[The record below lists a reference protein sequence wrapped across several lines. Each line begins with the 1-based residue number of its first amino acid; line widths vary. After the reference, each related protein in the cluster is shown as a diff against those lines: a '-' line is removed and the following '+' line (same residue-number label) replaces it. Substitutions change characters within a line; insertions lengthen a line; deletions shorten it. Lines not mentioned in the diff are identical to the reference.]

1 MGIFR
6 RLYQDACRRQ
16 REEDERNERRHELI
30 GACYA
35 LIEQNKTQLETNPWI
50 DITSGYPTL
59 SDLADSVYRY
69 LYNHVGGF
77 NCAVA
82 RLIRRDCP
90 EISVHY
96 DANTN
101 RVFISPYHMTREE
114 HTVTRPVEFDGKHL
128 RVGYQRAGLDGTYN
142 IAIDLRNGITLRA
155 LRRLQKNDDTVALY
169 ITDDND
175 ETKVI
180 RMSDLRVDWDIPNT
194 TEIEKYIDNVH
205 FTIQSIDITTVEW
218 IVGDVIV
225 DRMRQECFSNITPP
239 DRVDGDMSDAH
250 VVIRL
255 AVDEKQQEEVN
266 AKKAVIADFLKQED

>member
-6 RLYQDACRRQ
+6 RLYQDARRRQ

-90 EISVHY
+90 EISVRY

-155 LRRLQKNDDTVALY
+155 LRRLQKNNDTVALY

-218 IVGDVIV
+218 IVGDGIV

>member
-6 RLYQDACRRQ
+6 RLYQDARRRQ
-16 REEDERNERRHELI
+16 REEDERNERKQELI

-59 SDLADSVYRY
+59 SDLAGSVYRY

-218 IVGDVIV
+218 IVGDGIV

-239 DRVDGDMSDAH
+239 DRVDDYMSDAH

-266 AKKAVIADFLKQED
+266 AKKTVIADFLKQED

>member
-6 RLYQDACRRQ
+6 RLYQDARRRQ
-16 REEDERNERRHELI
+16 REEDERNERKQELI

-128 RVGYQRAGLDGTYN
+128 RVGYQRAGLDGAYN

-218 IVGDVIV
+218 IVGDGIV

>member
-1 MGIFR
+1 M
-6 RLYQDACRRQ
+6 
-16 REEDERNERRHELI
+16 
-30 GACYA
+30 
-35 LIEQNKTQLETNPWI
+35 
-50 DITSGYPTL
+50 
-59 SDLADSVYRY
+59 
-69 LYNHVGGF
+69 
-77 NCAVA
+77 A

-128 RVGYQRAGLDGTYN
+128 RVGYQRAGLDGTCN

-239 DRVDGDMSDAH
+239 DRADGDMSDAH

-255 AVDEKQQEEVN
+255 AIDEKQQEEVN
-266 AKKAVIADFLKQED
+266 AKKATVENFLKQED

>member
-6 RLYQDACRRQ
+6 RLYQDARRRQ

-142 IAIDLRNGITLRA
+142 IVIDLRNGITLRA

-218 IVGDVIV
+218 IVGDGIV

-266 AKKAVIADFLKQED
+266 AKKAVITDFLTK

>member
-6 RLYQDACRRQ
+6 RLYQDARRRQ

-50 DITSGYPTL
+50 DVTSGYPAL

-77 NCAVA
+77 NCTVA

-90 EISVHY
+90 EVSVHY

-128 RVGYQRAGLDGTYN
+128 RVGYQRTGLDGTYN

-225 DRMRQECFSNITPP
+225 DRMQQECFSNITPP

-255 AVDEKQQEEVN
+255 AVDKKQQEEVN
-266 AKKAVIADFLKQED
+266 AKKATITDFLKQED

>member
-1 MGIFR
+1 
-6 RLYQDACRRQ
+6 
-16 REEDERNERRHELI
+16 
-30 GACYA
+30 
-35 LIEQNKTQLETNPWI
+35 
-50 DITSGYPTL
+50 
-59 SDLADSVYRY
+59 
-69 LYNHVGGF
+69 
-77 NCAVA
+77 
-82 RLIRRDCP
+82 
-90 EISVHY
+90 
-96 DANTN
+96 
-101 RVFISPYHMTREE
+101 MTREE

-239 DRVDGDMSDAH
+239 DRADGDMSDAH

-255 AVDEKQQEEVN
+255 AIDEKQQEEVN
-266 AKKAVIADFLKQED
+266 AKKATVENFLKQED

>member
-6 RLYQDACRRQ
+6 RLYQDARRRQ

-218 IVGDVIV
+218 IVGDGIV

>member
-6 RLYQDACRRQ
+6 RLYQDARRRQ
-16 REEDERNERRHELI
+16 REEDERNERKQELI

-218 IVGDVIV
+218 IVGDGIV

>member
-1 MGIFR
+1 MRIFR
-6 RLYQDACRRQ
+6 RLYQDARRRQ
-16 REEDERNERRHELI
+16 REEDERNERKQELI

-218 IVGDVIV
+218 IVGDGIV

>member
-6 RLYQDACRRQ
+6 RLYQDARRRQ

-90 EISVHY
+90 EISVRY

-175 ETKVI
+175 ETNVI

-205 FTIQSIDITTVEW
+205 FTVQSIDITTVEW
-218 IVGDVIV
+218 IVGDAIV
-225 DRMRQECFSNITPP
+225 DRLRQECFSDVTPP

>member
-6 RLYQDACRRQ
+6 RLYQDARRRQ
-16 REEDERNERRHELI
+16 REEDERNERRDELI

-50 DITSGYPTL
+50 DVTSGYPTL

-114 HTVTRPVEFDGKHL
+114 RTVTRPVEFDGKHL

-218 IVGDVIV
+218 IVGDGIV

>member
-6 RLYQDACRRQ
+6 RLYQDARRRQ

-90 EISVHY
+90 EVSVHY
-96 DANTN
+96 NANTN

-180 RMSDLRVDWDIPNT
+180 RMTDLRVAWDIPDT
-194 TEIEKYIDNVH
+194 TEIEKYVDNVH
-205 FTIQSIDITTVEW
+205 FTIQSIDITTIEW
-218 IVGDVIV
+218 VVGDVIV
-225 DRMRQECFSNITPP
+225 DRMRHECFNNITPP
-239 DRVDGDMSDAH
+239 DRVDGDMSDAE
-250 VVIRL
+250 VIIRL
-255 AVDEKQQEEVN
+255 AIDEKQQEEVN
-266 AKKAVIADFLKQED
+266 AKKATITDFLKQED

>member
-6 RLYQDACRRQ
+6 RLYQDARRRQ
-16 REEDERNERRHELI
+16 REEDERNERRDELI

-175 ETKVI
+175 ETNVI

-218 IVGDVIV
+218 IVGDGIV